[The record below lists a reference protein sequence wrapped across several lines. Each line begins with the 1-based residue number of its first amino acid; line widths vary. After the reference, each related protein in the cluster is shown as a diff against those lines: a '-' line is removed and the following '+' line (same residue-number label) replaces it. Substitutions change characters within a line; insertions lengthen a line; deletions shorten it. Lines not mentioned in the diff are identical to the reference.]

1 MVKTF
6 VKLWKATF
14 CVTSPKQGEVFLQT
28 KGKSILFPLTCDLRA
43 LRINKVSVF
52 CVKSICTSSQSDE
65 DSSFNPDC
73 TSEPTG
79 KVASAPHSLMSTQ
92 SPAAPVKT
100 ADSDSVGLGRGLR
113 FSMSNKPPGC
123 LLKPM
128 PLIHEPHFE

>member
-1 MVKTF
+1 M
-6 VKLWKATF
+6 
-14 CVTSPKQGEVFLQT
+14 FLQT
-28 KGKSILFPLTCDLRA
+28 KGKFILFPLSCDLRA

-79 KVASAPHSLMSTQ
+79 KVASAPYSLMSTQ
-92 SPAAPVKT
+92 SPGAPVKT

-113 FSMSNKPPGC
+113 FSMSNKPPE
-123 LLKPM
+123 LLAETDATDPRAT
-128 PLIHEPHFE
+128 F